1 MHTVNV
7 LKDIN
12 RQSYHALYVCVWR
25 GAVWGRGDISRGQ
38 KSHSKRVNYIQSLS
52 FSSLSSNYPV
62 TLKMGHV
69 H

>member
-1 MHTVNV
+1 MH
-7 LKDIN
+7 
-12 RQSYHALYVCVWR
+12 YMCVYGVGQYGGEGIGGGGW
-25 GAVWGRGDISRGQ
+25 VSRAQ
-38 KSHSKRVNYIQSLS
+38 KSHSKQVNYIQSLS